1 MVMNSNGSKHLK
13 FIFIRLKHL
22 MLCSKIIFSKNF
34 YCVYVFS
41 VVPDDIISKTHPVQF
56 DRIDVPF
63 IRKTTLRMD
72 GAAGP
77 SAVDA
82 AGWKRLCTSFGAH
95 SADLC
100 HAISSLAKTICTTY
114 VDPNALEAFLADW
127 TNVQMSDPLESV
139 IIVGKA
145 VSITLKSVIHNSKK
159 VLAQFIY
166 CWHIQE
172 GGPVVCQIHFIGFVN
187 IWHCRWH

>member
-1 MVMNSNGSKHLK
+1 MFKDYIFQKLLLCLCILCGARWYHLK
-13 FIFIRLKHL
+13 NPPCPIW
-22 MLCSKIIFSKNF
+22 
-34 YCVYVFS
+34 
-41 VVPDDIISKTHPVQF
+41 
-56 DRIDVPF
+56 
-63 IRKTTLRMD
+63 MD

-77 SAVDA
+77 SGVDA

-139 IIVGKA
+139 II
-145 VSITLKSVIHNSKK
+145 TLKSVIHNSKK